1 MNKKTI
7 WGIVG
12 VIVVI
17 VIIAIFT
24 SRSGPG
30 SAVPAQKPTI
40 KIGFIAPLTGN
51 ASYLGEGV
59 KNAAQLALA
68 DLQKKNTKYNY
79 QVVFEDD
86 AFSPA
91 KTATAANKL
100 ISIDGVD
107 AIATV
112 ASAAGSAANPIAE
125 SNRVVHVGIA
135 SDPNIAKGTYNF
147 IDWTPPA
154 QEVKLSLQ
162 EAQKKGIKKI
172 AIFGQKIS
180 GITAVFDELKKQLP
194 GTGIQIVAEDIS
206 NFGDKDFRTAIQKAQ
221 AANPDYFLFCMF
233 SPELEI
239 IVKQIRDAGIKTPMT
254 AIESFELSDH
264 PELFNGLWY
273 VNAAD
278 PTPAFASEYQ
288 AAYGKGPTVATPN
301 AYDIVGLVA
310 QAAESYQGSG
320 KPSTTDI
327 ANALTQIKGYNGALG
342 NDISIGPDHIVVT
355 NAVVRIME
363 NGKPVTVQP

>member
-7 WGIVG
+7 WIAVGI
-12 VIVVI
+12 IVVVV
-17 VIIAIFT
+17 VILVAT
-24 SRSGPG
+24 LSGG
-30 SAVPAQKPTI
+30 SNKTVAEKQTI

-79 QVVFEDD
+79 EIVFEDD

-91 KTATAANKL
+91 KTASAANKL

-125 SNRVVHVGIA
+125 SNRVVHIGIA

-154 QEVKLSLQ
+154 KEVKLFIQ

-180 GITAVFDELKKQLP
+180 GITAVFDELKKQIP
-194 GTGIQIVAEDIS
+194 GTGIEIVAEDIS

-239 IVKQIRDAGIKTPMT
+239 ITKQIRDARINIPMT
-254 AIESFELSDH
+254 AIESFELSDN
-264 PELFNGLWY
+264 PGLFEGLWY

-278 PTPAFASEYQ
+278 PTPAFANAYQ
-288 AAYGKGPTVATPN
+288 AAYGKNPTVATPN

-310 QAAESYQGSG
+310 RAAESYSGKG

-327 ANALTQIKGYNGALG
+327 ANALAQTRGYNGALG
-342 NDISIGPDHIVVT
+342 NGISVGPDHIVVT
-355 NAVVRIME
+355 DAVLRIIKD
-363 NGKPVTVQP
+363 GKPVTIQP